1 MEYVILGAGPA
12 GVMAAETLRGLD
24 AESNVTLVGGEPEPP
39 YSRMAIPYLLA
50 GKIGEEGTYLR
61 QAPGHYDNL
70 AITYKQGRVGGLDT
84 GKKQLFLSGG
94 EELGYD
100 SLLLATGAS
109 PIIPPMD
116 GANLD
121 GVHTCWTLEDARQ
134 IMAKVDKGTPIILV
148 GAGFIGSIVL
158 EALVARGADLTV
170 VELADRMVA
179 RMMDETAGGM
189 LKRWCEDKGVRVLTG
204 TRVERITKAG
214 GKTGGGGLRGWLTG
228 RRTKA
233 DAEQGSGGLRV
244 WLDDGAAIAAEL
256 VVMAVG
262 VRPNV
267 GFLVGSDVD
276 INDGIT
282 VDQYMQT
289 SAPGVYAA
297 GDAAEAKDLSTG
309 KPEVQAIQ
317 PTAVEHG
324 VIAAR
329 NMAGYVTP
337 HRGSLNMNVLD
348 TLGLVS
354 CSFGLWQGAPGG
366 STAKTSDESGYK
378 YLHLEFDGDKLVG
391 AQSVGQTDHIGVLR
405 GLIQTGLPLGDWH
418 DKLMKSPERLSEAYV
433 SVAQGLPS
441 HGWSGPGV

>member
-1 MEYVILGAGPA
+1 MEYVVLGAGPA
-12 GVMAAETLRGLD
+12 GVVAAETLRGLD
-24 AESNVTLVGGEPEPP
+24 SASTITLVGGEPEPP

-50 GKIGEEGTYLR
+50 GNIDEKGTYLR
-61 QAPGHYDNL
+61 QAPDHYDKH
-70 AITYKQGRVGGLDT
+70 AIANKQCRVGGLDT
-84 GKKQLFLSGG
+84 GKKRLFLSGG
-94 EELGYD
+94 EELAYD
-100 SLLLATGAS
+100 KLLLATGAS
-109 PIIPPMD
+109 PIIPPID
-116 GANLD
+116 GTNLS
-121 GVHTCWTLEDARQ
+121 GVHACWTLEDARQ
-134 IMAKVDKGTPIILV
+134 IMAKVEKGTPIILV

-179 RMMDETAGGM
+179 RMMDETAAGM

-204 TRVERITKAG
+204 TRVERITQTGA
-214 GKTGGGGLRGWLTG
+214 KTGGGGLRGWLTG

-233 DAEQGSGGLRV
+233 DAEEGSGGLRV

-276 INDGIT
+276 INQGIT
-282 VDQYMQT
+282 VDQFMQT

-297 GDAAEAKDLSTG
+297 GDVAEATDLSTG
-309 KPEVQAIQ
+309 KPDVQAIQ

-324 VIAAR
+324 AIAAR
-329 NMAGYVTP
+329 NMAGHVTP

-348 TLGLVS
+348 TLGLVT

-366 STAKTSDESGYK
+366 SAVKVSDEAGYK
-378 YLHLEFDGDKLVG
+378 YLHLEFDDDRLVG
-391 AQSVGQTDHIGVLR
+391 AQSVGQTDHIGIVR
-405 GLIQTGLPLGDWH
+405 GLIQTGLRLGSWR
-418 DKLMKSPERLSEAYV
+418 DKLIKAPERLSEAYV